1 MSARSAGGCRD
12 SKDGA
17 GDARERCNALASR
30 ASAGGRGEEREE
42 ANADMKNGIREGRE
56 EGRQVRIRGESGR
69 EKKGEGE
76 SGRDVKER
84 GEERETKRKTRE
96 ERVGGGGGECY
107 KKKRVWEVLG
117 QYQITPDRSHE
128 NFVSGIFPSPLF
140 PPRVTGQFRRR
151 HDTLIPPP
159 APYPC
164 AVPQTAGYTCAVSRV
179 H

>member
-30 ASAGGRGEEREE
+30 ASAGGRGEERGE

-76 SGRDVKER
+76 SGRDVKKER
-84 GEERETKRKTRE
+84 EERETKRKTRE

-107 KKKRVWEVLG
+107 KKKECGKCLANIKSRPIDPMRTLLVG
-117 QYQITPDRSHE
+117 
-128 NFVSGIFPSPLF
+128 LF
-140 PPRVTGQFRRR
+140 PLLSFLRE
-151 HDTLIPPP
+151 
-159 APYPC
+159 
-164 AVPQTAGYTCAVSRV
+164 
-179 H
+179 

>member
-1 MSARSAGGCRD
+1 
-12 SKDGA
+12 
-17 GDARERCNALASR
+17 
-30 ASAGGRGEEREE
+30 
-42 ANADMKNGIREGRE
+42 MKNGIREGRE

-117 QYQITPDRSHE
+117 QYQITPIDPMRTLL
-128 NFVSGIFPSPLF
+128 VGLF
-140 PPRVTGQFRRR
+140 PLLSFLRE
-151 HDTLIPPP
+151 
-159 APYPC
+159 
-164 AVPQTAGYTCAVSRV
+164 
-179 H
+179 